1 MSNFKYEKFRGEA
14 LLEKLE
20 TLLHLP
26 HSERAKECGYYST
39 VITSNGRSKIELNI
53 SEFYD
58 AILAAR
64 KQRFLRT
71 DSLRDAP
78 RTQYGNHHQHQPQEF
93 DAILGG
99 NTPSPMTSAVLGG
112 FEGVKNRLKSAI
124 TETRVAA
131 IYEALNYG
139 TAGLDLVIAGLQD
152 SSTPVRNSAYQLLQN
167 RSDLKTKHALVNFDK
182 LQLFTKLQDWHDKFD
197 PKLGMMNSSENV
209 YVLQSVE
216 QVQSLVQSPQISQ
229 IQVLIS
235 QLTSEQFG
243 YGKKFKYVVDVLFDI
258 HEYLSGLKAV
268 WIDTNISP
276 SPLGDIS
283 AILKTYP
290 HLEFLE
296 ISDGFHL
303 EFSPIR
309 HNHLKTLIVDGYL
322 NSGIL
327 QQIYKL
333 ELPALEYLDL
343 GFFKSPNNTL
353 PNATEVTPVFSG
365 NLFPSLKYL
374 GLRGG
379 RDYNKIA
386 TSLTRSVLVNRL
398 IGLDFSDGNLGDKA
412 AETLLNCP
420 AINRLQILNLS
431 KSHLTKDMVKKLSK
445 LKCQVNAKSQNY
457 YQRYSPAWE

>member
-64 KQRFLRT
+64 KEQFLRT
-71 DSLRDAP
+71 VSL
-78 RTQYGNHHQHQPQEF
+78 TQSNNPQQYQPQEF

-99 NTPSPMTSAVLGG
+99 NTPYPMTSAVLGG
-112 FEGVKNRLKSAI
+112 IKGVRNRLKSTI
-124 TETRVAA
+124 TEIRVTA
-131 IYEALNYG
+131 ISEALNYG
-139 TAGLDLVIAGLQD
+139 TPGLDLVIAALQD
-152 SSTPVRNSAYQLLQN
+152 SSAQVRIYAYELLHN
-167 RSDLKTKHALVNFDK
+167 RSDFKTKQALLNFDK
-182 LQLFTKLQDWHDKFD
+182 MQLFTRLRDWQNDNFN
-197 PKLGMMNSSENV
+197 PKLGIINSSKNV
-209 YVLQSVE
+209 YVFKSLE
-216 QVQSLVQSPQISQ
+216 QVESLLQFPQVSQ

-235 QLTSEQFG
+235 QVTSEQLSYSNKFG
-243 YGKKFKYVVDVLFDI
+243 YIVDILFDI

-276 SPLGDIS
+276 TPLGDIS

-290 HLEFLE
+290 HLEFLH
-296 ISDGFHL
+296 IRNGCHL

-309 HNHLKTLIVDGYL
+309 HKNLKTLIVDATDL
-322 NSGIL
+322 NKVTF

-343 GFFKSPNNTL
+343 GFSNSGNNTL
-353 PNATEVTPVFSG
+353 PNATEVAPMFSG
-365 NLFPSLKYL
+365 NLFPNLKYL

-379 RDYNKIA
+379 KNYNKIA
-386 TSLTRSVLVNRL
+386 AALTNSVLIHRL
-398 IGLDFSDGNLGDKA
+398 IGLDISDGNLGDKG
-412 AETLLNCP
+412 AELLLNCP
-420 AINRLQILNLS
+420 AINSLAILNVS
-431 KSHLTKDMVKKLSK
+431 KNRLTKDMVQKLSK
-445 LKCQVNAKSQNY
+445 LKCQVNAKSQKY
-457 YQRYSPAWE
+457 YDRYSPAWE

>member
-20 TLLHLP
+20 TLLHLT

-39 VITSNGRSKIELNI
+39 VITGNGCSKIELNV

-64 KQRFLRT
+64 KKQ
-71 DSLRDAP
+71 S
-78 RTQYGNHHQHQPQEF
+78 QSSNHHQHQPQEF

-99 NTPSPMTSAVLGG
+99 NTPSPMTSVVLGG
-112 FEGVKNRLKSAI
+112 IEGVKNRLKSRI
-124 TETRVAA
+124 PETRSAA
-131 IYEALNYG
+131 ISEALNYE
-139 TAGLDLVIAGLQD
+139 TAGLDLVIGGLQD
-152 SSTPVRNSAYQLLQN
+152 SSAQVRNSAYQLLQN
-167 RSDLKTKHALVNFDK
+167 RSDLKTKHALLNFDK

-243 YGKKFKYVVDVLFDI
+243 YGNKFKYAVDVLFDI

-268 WIDTNISP
+268 WIDNNISP
-276 SPLGDIS
+276 TPLGDIS

-296 ISDGFHL
+296 IRDGCHL

-309 HNHLKTLIVDGYL
+309 HNHLKTLILDGYL

-343 GFFKSPNNTL
+343 GFFKDHNNTL
-353 PNATEVTPVFSG
+353 PNATEVTPIFSG
-365 NLFPSLKYL
+365 NLFPNLKYL

-386 TSLTRSVLVNRL
+386 TALTRSVLVNRL

-412 AETLLNCP
+412 AEVLLNCQ